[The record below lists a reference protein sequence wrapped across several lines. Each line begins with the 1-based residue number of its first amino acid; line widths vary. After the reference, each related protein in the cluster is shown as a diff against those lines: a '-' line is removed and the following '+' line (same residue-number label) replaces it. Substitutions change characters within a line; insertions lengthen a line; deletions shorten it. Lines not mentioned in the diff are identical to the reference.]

1 MQAFYNKDIIKVAS
15 PGWRVSEYSIIY
27 VFHVDFIF
35 FYKLSCAVAVI
46 FLFSIIL
53 SFCVWLAFKML
64 YSHFLKL
71 SAEDPQHNFCMMYFF
86 LIIFI
91 IGQMS

>member
-15 PGWRVSEYSIIY
+15 PGLRVSEYSVIY

-35 FYKLSCAVAVI
+35 FYKLFCAVAVI

-53 SFCVWLAFKML
+53 SVCV
-64 YSHFLKL
+64 
-71 SAEDPQHNFCMMYFF
+71 
-86 LIIFI
+86 
-91 IGQMS
+91 